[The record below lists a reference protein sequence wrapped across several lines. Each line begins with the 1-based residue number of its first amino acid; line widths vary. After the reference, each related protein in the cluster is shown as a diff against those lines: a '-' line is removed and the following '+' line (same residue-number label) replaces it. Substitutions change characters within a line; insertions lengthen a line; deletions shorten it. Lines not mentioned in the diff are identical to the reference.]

1 MADNIVL
8 AQILPGIAALR
19 LKKDFDT
26 VIKEAKTR
34 KKEVCPRHTVEEKV
48 ALAQGNTEAMILMN
62 MEAFDYSFVAK
73 NDLEMAKKWFN
84 VPRVHATHSGE
95 LASTYYYWRTWND
108 IAYSRYQG
116 NAIVEKATGK
126 SLLLHPPKI
135 KTRRGVRKRRAR
147 KRGARKRR
155 WRRQWRRCG
164 WSRGGVGFRLSVGG
178 TRGCCLETY

>member
-1 MADNIVL
+1 M
-8 AQILPGIAALR
+8 
-19 LKKDFDT
+19 
-26 VIKEAKTR
+26 
-34 KKEVCPRHTVEEKV
+34 
-48 ALAQGNTEAMILMN
+48 MLMN

-135 KTRRGVRKRRAR
+135 KTRRGARKRRAR

-155 WRRQWRRCG
+155 WRRRWRGCG
-164 WSRGGVGFRLSVGG
+164 WGRGGVGFRLSVGG